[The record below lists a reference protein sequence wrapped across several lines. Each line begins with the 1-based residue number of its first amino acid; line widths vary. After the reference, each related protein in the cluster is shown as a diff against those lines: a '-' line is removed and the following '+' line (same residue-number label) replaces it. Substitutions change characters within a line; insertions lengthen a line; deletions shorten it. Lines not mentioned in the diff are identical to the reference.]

1 VTPLYRHGWSATD
14 PDVLSRREVPRRLG
28 DERMRSAAGGDP
40 RSPAPVVLV
49 GGVER
54 PDLLDIHLQNLASR
68 VVVAGDRNEG
78 PDQS

>member
-1 VTPLYRHGWSATD
+1 M
-14 PDVLSRREVPRRLG
+14 G

-40 RSPAPVVLV
+40 RSPSPVVLV

-78 PDQS
+78 PDPS